1 MVAADD
7 GGGGGIA
14 AARTAGSRRLVL
26 CVMLDIVP
34 GDKLFVKCA
43 ARTARRPRTASLL
56 TASATRALACAH
68 SRARAP
74 HARRAHDV
82 VWLTP
87 SCLFRYDATT
97 PCRLRQQAAAAEA
110 AAACGE
116 GEPRHQRLFDPL
128 ARVRALAT
136 VTLTAT
142 PIATVNEPSA
152 SAARPHASMFPV
164 QRASERD
171 EPHASMFP
179 VQRASERA
187 SETNTH
193 KHTLTRGT
201 CARSEPI
208 TNRESRRRLLVRRYA
223 YDAVA
228 NLATPAPRGALVCFI
243 AN

>member
-1 MVAADD
+1 MLTSGTLSSSAAISVVTADD

-128 ARVRALAT
+128 ACVRALAT

-187 SETNTH
+187 SETNAH
-193 KHTLTRGT
+193 ERGGGEGGGGRGGVWWWCT
-201 CARSEPI
+201 C
-208 TNRESRRRLLVRRYA
+208 
-223 YDAVA
+223 
-228 NLATPAPRGALVCFI
+228 
-243 AN
+243 